1 MHCLYYV
8 CWCEGWV
15 INEGP
20 LQICEGSYLF
30 MVYYRRGV
38 IFMKSIPIQQILLN
52 QIQIP
57 AKLLTTYK
65 TYGLD
70 EQDIM
75 VILQIHRFSHEKN
88 DFPTP
93 AQIAAHLTIDEEKCA
108 NILRKLIQ
116 KGMLSIEELENSQN
130 QFSEA
135 YSLNPLWEKL
145 FNNDSEEAVEDDNQ
159 LIGETFILFE
169 QEFGRPI
176 TPFEIETINTWL
188 DVDEIAPELIKAGLR
203 ESVLMGKLNFTYIDR
218 ILRDWKKKGI
228 RTVDQARDSSRNF
241 RDRQVQKQYTT
252 TNKRD
257 TSIYY
262 NWLEEGED

>member
-1 MHCLYYV
+1 
-8 CWCEGWV
+8 
-15 INEGP
+15 
-20 LQICEGSYLF
+20 
-30 MVYYRRGV
+30 
-38 IFMKSIPIQQILLN
+38 MKSISIQQILLN

-57 AKLLTTYK
+57 TKLLSTYK
-65 TYGLD
+65 SFGLN
-70 EQDIM
+70 EQDVMI
-75 VILQIHRFSHEKN
+75 ILQIHRFAQESNE
-88 DFPTP
+88 FPTP
-93 AQIAAHLTIDEEKCA
+93 AQIASHLTINEEECA

-116 KGMLSIEELENSQN
+116 KGLLAIDELENNQN

-145 FNNDSEEAVEDDNQ
+145 FQDNTEDAEESDEQ
-159 LIGETFILFE
+159 LIGNTFVLFE

-188 DVDEIAPELIKAGLR
+188 DIDEIAPELIKAGLR

-228 RTVDQARDSSRNF
+228 RTVDQARKSSRNF

-262 NWLEEGED
+262 NWLEEDDD

>member
-1 MHCLYYV
+1 
-8 CWCEGWV
+8 
-15 INEGP
+15 
-20 LQICEGSYLF
+20 
-30 MVYYRRGV
+30 
-38 IFMKSIPIQQILLN
+38 MKSIPIQQVLLN

-57 AKLLTTYK
+57 TKLLSTYK
-65 TYGLD
+65 SFGLN
-70 EQDIM
+70 EQDVM
-75 VILQIHRFSHEKN
+75 VILQIHRFAQEKN

-93 AQIAAHLTIDEEKCA
+93 AQIATHLTVNEEVCA

-116 KGMLSIEELENSQN
+116 KGLLAIEELKNSQD
-130 QFSEA
+130 QLSEA
-135 YSLNPLWEKL
+135 YSLNPLWEKI
-145 FNNDSEEAVEDDNQ
+145 FQDNGDTEKDNDNEEI
-159 LIGETFILFE
+159 IGNTFILFE

-176 TPFEIETINTWL
+176 TPFEIEMINTWL

-203 ESVLMGKLNFTYIDR
+203 ESVLLGKLNFTYIDR

-228 RTVDQARDSSRNF
+228 RTVEQARESSRNF

-262 NWLEEGED
+262 NWLEEDDD

>member
-1 MHCLYYV
+1 
-8 CWCEGWV
+8 
-15 INEGP
+15 
-20 LQICEGSYLF
+20 
-30 MVYYRRGV
+30 
-38 IFMKSIPIQQILLN
+38 MKSISIQQILLN

-57 AKLLTTYK
+57 TKLLSNYK
-65 TYGLD
+65 SFGLN
-70 EQDIM
+70 EQDVMI
-75 VILQIHRFSHEKN
+75 ILQIHRFAQESNE
-88 DFPTP
+88 FPTP
-93 AQIAAHLTIDEEKCA
+93 AQIASHLTINEEECA

-116 KGMLSIEELENSQN
+116 KGLLAIDELKNNQN

-145 FNNDSEEAVEDDNQ
+145 FQDDTEDADEGDEQ
-159 LIGETFILFE
+159 LIGNTFVLFE

-188 DVDEIAPELIKAGLR
+188 DIDEIAPELIKAGLR

-228 RTVDQARDSSRNF
+228 RTVDQARKSSRNF

-262 NWLEEGED
+262 NWLEEDDD

>member
-1 MHCLYYV
+1 MD
-8 CWCEGWV
+8 
-15 INEGP
+15 
-20 LQICEGSYLF
+20 
-30 MVYYRRGV
+30 
-38 IFMKSIPIQQILLN
+38 SISIQQILFN

-57 AKLLTTYK
+57 TKLLSAYK
-65 TYGLD
+65 SFGLN
-70 EQDIM
+70 EQDVM
-75 VILQIHRFSHEKN
+75 VILQIHRFAQEKI

-93 AQIAAHLTIDEEKCA
+93 AQIATHLTVNEEECA

-116 KGMLSIEELENSQN
+116 QGLLAIDELKNDQN
-130 QFSEA
+130 QLSEA

-145 FNNDSEEAVEDDNQ
+145 FRNDGENDIENEEEI
-159 LIGETFILFE
+159 IGNTFILFE

-176 TPFEIETINTWL
+176 TPFEIEMINTWL
-188 DVDEIAPELIKAGLR
+188 DVDEIAPQLIKAGLR
-203 ESVLMGKLNFTYIDR
+203 EAVLMGKLNFTYIDR

-228 RTVDQARDSSRNF
+228 RTVEQARESSRNF

-262 NWLEEGED
+262 NWLEEDED

>member
-1 MHCLYYV
+1 MD
-8 CWCEGWV
+8 
-15 INEGP
+15 
-20 LQICEGSYLF
+20 
-30 MVYYRRGV
+30 
-38 IFMKSIPIQQILLN
+38 SISIQQILLN

-57 AKLLTTYK
+57 TKLLSAYK
-65 TYGLD
+65 SFGLN
-70 EQDIM
+70 EQDVM
-75 VILQIHRFSHEKN
+75 VILQIHRFAQEKI

-93 AQIAAHLTIDEEKCA
+93 AQIATHLTVNEEECA

-116 KGMLSIEELENSQN
+116 QGLLAIDELKNDQN
-130 QFSEA
+130 QLSEA

-145 FNNDSEEAVEDDNQ
+145 FRNDGENDIENEEEI
-159 LIGETFILFE
+159 IGNTFILFE

-176 TPFEIETINTWL
+176 TPFEIEMINTWL
-188 DVDEIAPELIKAGLR
+188 DVDEIAPQLIKAGLR
-203 ESVLMGKLNFTYIDR
+203 EAVLMGKLNFTYIDR

-228 RTVDQARDSSRNF
+228 RTVEQARESSRNF

-262 NWLEEGED
+262 NWLEEDED

>member
-1 MHCLYYV
+1 
-8 CWCEGWV
+8 
-15 INEGP
+15 
-20 LQICEGSYLF
+20 
-30 MVYYRRGV
+30 
-38 IFMKSIPIQQILLN
+38 MKSIPIQQVLLN

-57 AKLLTTYK
+57 TKLLSTYQSF
-65 TYGLD
+65 GLN
-70 EQDIM
+70 EQDVM
-75 VILQIHRFSHEKN
+75 VILQIHRFAQEKN

-93 AQIAAHLTIDEEKCA
+93 AQIATHLTVNEEECA

-116 KGMLSIEELENSQN
+116 KGLLAIDELENNQN
-130 QFSEA
+130 QLSEA
-135 YSLNPLWEKL
+135 YSLNPLWEKMFL
-145 FNNDSEEAVEDDNQ
+145 ENSEEIKENDEQ
-159 LIGETFILFE
+159 MIGNTFILFE

-176 TPFEIETINTWL
+176 TPFEIEMINTWI

-228 RTVDQARDSSRNF
+228 RSVEQARESSRNF
-241 RDRQVQKQYTT
+241 RDHQVQKQYLT

-262 NWLEEGED
+262 NWLEEDDN